1 MGTACLYREGA
12 LMSTELQTRLQD
24 LRQQL
29 REIIEAR
36 YAGGLSEAEL
46 DDRAVEAQDCEYL
59 LLACKLA
66 RSEREQAALEQLP
79 WLSPDRQADPRESLK
94 RIREICQQ
102 SPDAYSAVQAVLVTH
117 PSVPRGNLVP
127 AIKMFR
133 TDLSQ
138 LSVEDLSGLIT
149 AAWNGGQQGFD
160 AVLRTRKSAPKM
172 ATASLWSK
180 HDE

>member
-1 MGTACLYREGA
+1 
-12 LMSTELQTRLQD
+12 MSTELQSRLLELRKQLQD
-24 LRQQL
+24 
-29 REIIEAR
+29 IVDAR
-36 YAGGLSEAEL
+36 YAKGLSEAEL
-46 DDRAVEAQDCEYL
+46 DEQAVQAKDCDYL
-59 LLACKLA
+59 LTACKLA
-66 RSEREQAALEQLP
+66 RSEREQAALELP
-79 WLSPDRQADPRESLK
+79 WLSAERQADPRESLR

-117 PSVPRGNLVP
+117 PNVPRTNLAP

-138 LSVEDLSGLIT
+138 LSMEDLNGLIT

-160 AVLRTRKSAPKM
+160 AVLRTRKSAPRT
-172 ATASLWSK
+172 ATPSLWSR

>member
-1 MGTACLYREGA
+1 
-12 LMSTELQTRLQD
+12 MSTELQNRLQD
-24 LRQQL
+24 LRRQL
-29 REIIEAR
+29 REIVEAR
-36 YAGGLSEAEL
+36 YAGDLSEAEL
-46 DDRAVEAQDCEYL
+46 DERAVQAQDCEYL
-59 LLACKLA
+59 LVACKLA
-66 RSEREQAALEQLP
+66 RSEREQAALELP
-79 WLSPDRQADPRESLK
+79 WLSPERQADPRESLR

-133 TDLSQ
+133 SDLSQ

-149 AAWNGGQQGFD
+149 AAWNGGQQGFE
-160 AVLRTRKSAPKM
+160 AVLRTRKSAPRT

>member
-1 MGTACLYREGA
+1 
-12 LMSTELQTRLQD
+12 MSTELQNRLAE

-29 REIIEAR
+29 REIVETR
-36 YAGGLSEAEL
+36 YPGELSEAEL
-46 DDRAVEAQDCEYL
+46 DERAIAAQDCDYL
-59 LLACKLA
+59 MTACKLA
-66 RSEREQAALEQLP
+66 RGEREQAALELP
-79 WLSPDRQADPRESLK
+79 WLSPERQADPRESLR

-133 TDLSQ
+133 TDLNQ
-138 LSVEDLSGLIT
+138 LSLEDLAGLVT

-160 AVLRTRKSAPKM
+160 AVLRTRKSTPRV